1 MKAGFEGP
9 PDEDSEGQVRINYR
23 VALLNIRSAYG
34 LSFLIWLDNVL
45 DLILTFLSLLSIF
58 IINKDDN
65 IRK

>member
-45 DLILTFLSLLSIF
+45 DLILTSLSLVPIF
-58 IINKDDN
+58 ILNKDDN